1 MNCTTR
7 MSTLKPPLTTIFGSL
22 FILTSVMAIVG
33 NGFALII
40 IWKPGRKITS
50 PTKLLTS
57 LAVSDLLVGIILSPL
72 TCWQVLD
79 YISLKVCEIDYAR
92 RYFYFFLCV
101 TSGLTLA
108 LISYDRYILL
118 TKLTNYNKY
127 MSKRKLIILLTL
139 AWLVP
144 ALIPVFQIKIFGP
157 YIYFLGIVI
166 CFFGVLIVLIISYCC
181 IVRVIRKKEKKVL
194 TRVKELQLVENNTDT
209 ANCEKGKEPSNLTK
223 NKHVNEK
230 DMSKKVEQREK
241 KYVALAKSVV
251 ILILFFLLL
260 NVPVSLWT
268 ILSLINVKYDFVNKN
283 FMDICYV
290 TASLTAQFNSC
301 VNPFIYFFKNP
312 EFRRRAKNCFK
323 SQENKSIKCQFRNL

>member
-22 FILTSVMAIVG
+22 FILISIMATVG

-40 IWKPGRKITS
+40 IWKPDRKITS

-72 TCWQVLD
+72 TCWQVID
-79 YISLKVCEIDYAR
+79 YISLNVCEIDYAR

-127 MSKRKLIILLTL
+127 MPKRKLIILLTL

-157 YIYFLGIVI
+157 YIYFLAIVI
-166 CFFGVLIVLIISYCC
+166 CFFGVLIVLIISYCF
-181 IVRVIRKKEKKVL
+181 IVRIIRKKEKKVL
-194 TRVKELQLVENNTDT
+194 THVKELQLVETNTDI

-230 DMSKKVEQREK
+230 DISKKVEQREK
-241 KYVALAKSVV
+241 KYVALAKSVA
-251 ILILFFLLL
+251 ILILCFLLL
-260 NVPVSLWT
+260 NSPVSIWT
-268 ILSLINVKYDFVNKN
+268 ILSIVNVKYDFVNKY
-283 FMDICYV
+283 FMDICYII
-290 TASLTAQFNSC
+290 ASLTAQLNSC

-312 EFRRRAKNCFK
+312 EFRRRAKSFFK
-323 SQENKSIKCQFRNL
+323 KQED

>member
-22 FILTSVMAIVG
+22 FILISIMATVG

-57 LAVSDLLVGIILSPL
+57 LAVFDLLVGIILSPL
-72 TCWQVLD
+72 TCWQVID
-79 YISLKVCEIDYAR
+79 YISLNVCEIDYAR

-118 TKLTNYNKY
+118 TKLTDYNKY
-127 MSKRKLIILLTL
+127 MTKRKLIILLIL

-144 ALIPVFQIKIFGP
+144 DLIPVFQLKMFGP

-166 CFFGVLIVLIISYCC
+166 CFFGILVVLIISYCC
-181 IVRVIRKKEKKVL
+181 IARVIRKKEKKVL
-194 TRVKELQLVENNTDT
+194 THVKELPLAETSTDT
-209 ANCEKGKEPSNLTK
+209 TNCEKGKEPSNLTK
-223 NKHVNEK
+223 NNRVNEK
-230 DMSKKVEQREK
+230 DISKNVEQREK
-241 KYVALAKSVV
+241 KYVALAKSVA
-251 ILILFFLLL
+251 ILILCFLLL
-260 NVPVSLWT
+260 NSPVSIWT
-268 ILSLINVKYDFVNKN
+268 ILSIVNVKYDFVNKY
-283 FMDICYV
+283 FMDIFYI

-301 VNPFIYFFKNP
+301 INPFIYFFRNP
-312 EFRRRAKNCFK
+312 EFRRRARIF
-323 SQENKSIKCQFRNL
+323 F

>member
-1 MNCTTR
+1 M
-7 MSTLKPPLTTIFGSL
+7 G
-22 FILTSVMAIVG
+22 IV
-33 NGFALII
+33 
-40 IWKPGRKITS
+40 
-50 PTKLLTS
+50 
-57 LAVSDLLVGIILSPL
+57 LSPL

-79 YISLKVCEIDYAR
+79 YISLNVCEIDYAR

-127 MSKRKLIILLTL
+127 MSKKKLITLLTL

-144 ALIPVFQIKIFGP
+144 ALLPVFQIKIFGP
-157 YIYFLGIVI
+157 YIYFLGVVI

-194 TRVKELQLVENNTDT
+194 NHAKELQLVECSNDT
-209 ANCEKGKEPSNLTK
+209 TTSEKRKEPKSK
-223 NKHVNEK
+223 YVNEK
-230 DMSKKVEQREK
+230 NMSKKLDQREK
-241 KYVALAKSVV
+241 KYVALAKFVV
-251 ILILFFLLL
+251 ILILCFLLL
-260 NVPVSLWT
+260 NSPVSIWT
-268 ILSLINVKYDFVNKN
+268 ILSLINVKYDFFNEN
-283 FMDICYV
+283 FMDICYI

-312 EFRRRAKNCFK
+312 EFRRRAKSFLK
-323 SQENKSIKCQFRNL
+323 R

>member
-22 FILTSVMAIVG
+22 FILVSIMATVG

-57 LAVSDLLVGIILSPL
+57 LAVSDLLVGIVLSPL

-79 YISLKVCEIDYAR
+79 YISLNVCEIDYAR

-108 LISYDRYILL
+108 LISYDRYVLL

-127 MSKRKLIILLTL
+127 MSKKKLITLLTL

-144 ALIPVFQIKIFGP
+144 ALLPVFQIKIFGP
-157 YIYFLGIVI
+157 YIYFLGVVI

-194 TRVKELQLVENNTDT
+194 NHVIELQLVECSNDT
-209 ANCEKGKEPSNLTK
+209 TTSEKRKEPKSK
-223 NKHVNEK
+223 YVNEK
-230 DMSKKVEQREK
+230 DMSKKLDQREK
-241 KYVALAKSVV
+241 KYVALAKFVV
-251 ILILFFLLL
+251 ILILCFLLL
-260 NVPVSLWT
+260 NSPVSIWT
-268 ILSLINVKYDFVNKN
+268 ILSLINVKYDFFNEN
-283 FMDICYV
+283 FMDICYI
-290 TASLTAQFNSC
+290 TASLAAQFNSC
-301 VNPFIYFFKNP
+301 VNPLIYFFKNP
-312 EFRRRAKNCFK
+312 EFRRRAKSFLK
-323 SQENKSIKCQFRNL
+323 R

>member
-22 FILTSVMAIVG
+22 FILVSIMATVG

-57 LAVSDLLVGIILSPL
+57 LAVSDLLVGIVLSPL

-79 YISLKVCEIDYAR
+79 YISLNVCEIDYAR

-127 MSKRKLIILLTL
+127 MSKKKLITLLTL

-144 ALIPVFQIKIFGP
+144 ALLPVFQIKIFGP
-157 YIYFLGIVI
+157 YIYFLGVVI

-194 TRVKELQLVENNTDT
+194 NHAKELQLVECSNDT
-209 ANCEKGKEPSNLTK
+209 TTSEKRKEPK
-223 NKHVNEK
+223 IKYVNEK
-230 DMSKKVEQREK
+230 DMSKKLDQREK
-241 KYVALAKSVV
+241 KYVALAKFVV
-251 ILILFFLLL
+251 ILILCFLLL
-260 NVPVSLWT
+260 NSPVSIWT
-268 ILSLINVKYDFVNKN
+268 ILSLINVKYDFFNEN
-283 FMDICYV
+283 FMDICYI

-312 EFRRRAKNCFK
+312 EFRRRAKSFLK
-323 SQENKSIKCQFRNL
+323 R

>member
-22 FILTSVMAIVG
+22 FILVSIMATVG

-57 LAVSDLLVGIILSPL
+57 LAVSDLLVGIVLSPL

-79 YISLKVCEIDYAR
+79 YISLNVCEIDYAR

-108 LISYDRYILL
+108 LISYDRYVLL

-127 MSKRKLIILLTL
+127 MSKKKLITLLTL

-144 ALIPVFQIKIFGP
+144 ALLPVFQIKIFGP
-157 YIYFLGIVI
+157 YIYFLGVVI

-194 TRVKELQLVENNTDT
+194 NHAKELQLVECSNDT
-209 ANCEKGKEPSNLTK
+209 TTSEKRKEPK
-223 NKHVNEK
+223 IKYVNEK
-230 DMSKKVEQREK
+230 DMSKKLDQREK
-241 KYVALAKSVV
+241 KYVALAKFVV
-251 ILILFFLLL
+251 ILILCFLLL
-260 NVPVSLWT
+260 NSPVSIWT
-268 ILSLINVKYDFVNKN
+268 ILSLINVKYDFFNEN
-283 FMDICYV
+283 FIDICYI
-290 TASLTAQFNSC
+290 TASLAAQFNSC
-301 VNPFIYFFKNP
+301 VNPLIYFFKNP
-312 EFRRRAKNCFK
+312 EFRRRAKSFLK
-323 SQENKSIKCQFRNL
+323 R